1 MEGSKDNAKDI
12 EELQFLEQHLHNF
25 LAQKQMLQVDLQETS
40 NALEELNKT
49 EDDIYRILSGIMLK
63 ANKETLAKELEEKN
77 RLLEIRIS
85 SIEKQE
91 KLLEDKAKKLR
102 EKITNSMN
110 KEKK

>member
-1 MEGSKDNAKDI
+1 MESSKDKAKDI
-12 EELQFLEQHLHNF
+12 EELQVLEQHLHNF

-49 EDDIYRILSGIMLK
+49 KDEVYRILSGIMLK
-63 ANKETLAKELEEKN
+63 ANKEILTKELEEKN

-91 KLLEDKAKKLR
+91 KLLEDKTKKLR